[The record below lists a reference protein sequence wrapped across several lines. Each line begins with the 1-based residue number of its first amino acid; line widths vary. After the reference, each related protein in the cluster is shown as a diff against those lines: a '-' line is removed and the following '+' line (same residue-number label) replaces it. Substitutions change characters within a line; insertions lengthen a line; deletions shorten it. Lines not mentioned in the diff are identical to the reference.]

1 MFEDKN
7 NVSIIEKYVDEVWKV
22 ILVLWTLS
30 AQKQK

>member
-7 NVSIIEKYVDEVWKV
+7 NVSIIEKYVDKVWKV